1 MSKTT
6 IAVTLSASQRDVS
19 GGAAVANTG
28 DLSLRKLKGEGT
40 VTNSG
45 DIAGMT
51 MGGGRSSGAVWN
63 RRRFLLLFFKKDA
76 LALLRSV
83 AFSKSVRLGYVF
95 K

>member
-19 GGAAVANTG
+19 GGADVVDTG
-28 DLSLRKLKGEGT
+28 GLSLRKLKGEET

-63 RRRFLLLFFKKDA
+63 RRRFLLLFFQKRGA
-76 LALLRSV
+76 CSLTQRCI
-83 AFSKSVRLGYVF
+83 F
-95 K
+95 